1 MSSAL
6 RVRYLAISSSSSFNL
21 ACMCSL
27 IFTCC
32 FVGTPGGGGFG
43 LSGKSFSS
51 SWLPAPLVG
60 RVSESLPEATREERA
75 SRSGGATGV
84 RPAAV
89 SSVELRERLTRRCS
103 FEEESS
109 SPSESSLAGRSIFR
123 RRSRLLRR
131 WNSGTVAAAGQSS
144 SSPPGGRCRA
154 PCGDLR
160 ESKKGPFQA
169 KSSSNLEVNYI

>member
-1 MSSAL
+1 M
-6 RVRYLAISSSSSFNL
+6 RYLAISSSSSFNL

-43 LSGKSFSS
+43 FSAKSFSS
-51 SWLPAPLVG
+51 SWLPAPLVE
-60 RVSESLPEATREERA
+60 RVSESLPEAIREERA
-75 SRSGGATGV
+75 SRSSGATEV
-84 RPAAV
+84 RPAAA
-89 SSVELRERLTRRCS
+89 SSVELRERLTRCRS
-103 FEEESS
+103 FEESS
-109 SPSESSLAGRSIFR
+109 SPSESSLAGRSVFR

-144 SSPPGGRCRA
+144 SSPPGDRRRA

-160 ESKKGPFQA
+160 ESK
-169 KSSSNLEVNYI
+169 